1 MRFRRY
7 AAWGLLTALLLLTAL
22 FLPHR
27 FVRDTDS
34 IAINWVV
41 YGGYGGDKIALTP
54 EQTEALQGLICSAY
68 VIRTYGCYGP
78 YRAEPLVEISFRADG
93 QPGHLELGEA
103 DFMYHSAGV
112 WHFFN
117 ILQGEQ
123 FQREA
128 LSILGK

>member
-1 MRFRRY
+1 MKRRLK
-7 AAWGLLTALLLLTAL
+7 WGLLIGALLLAVLF

-41 YGGYGGDKIALTP
+41 YGGYGGENLALTQ
-54 EQTEALQGLICSAY
+54 EQTEALQELICSAY
-68 VIRTYGCYGP
+68 VVRTGGYHTSG
-78 YRAEPLVEISFRADG
+78 AEPLVEISFRADG

-103 DFMYHSAGV
+103 DFMYHSAGA
-112 WHFFN
+112 WQFFN

-123 FQREA
+123 FQREV
-128 LSILGK
+128 LSILEK